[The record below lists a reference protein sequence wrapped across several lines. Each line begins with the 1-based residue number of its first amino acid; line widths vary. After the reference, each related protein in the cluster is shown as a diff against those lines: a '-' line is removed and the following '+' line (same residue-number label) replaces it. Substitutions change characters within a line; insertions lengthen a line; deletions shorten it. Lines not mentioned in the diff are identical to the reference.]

1 MNFKI
6 VSAVLLAC
14 SVSMGQLA
22 IAGDPVDAKVEAEI
36 RKNLVVPS
44 KNLGVASVSSSEIPG
59 MYAVQ
64 LENGPLVYSP
74 ASGKYFIIGDLYAV
88 QSDDVVNLTER
99 SQDGVRKA
107 LIASVPIED
116 MIVFSPE
123 GEPRGS
129 VTVFTDSTCFY
140 CQKLHKEVPELN
152 RRGIEVRYLA
162 YPRSGVGSDSY
173 RQLATAWCSDNPQE
187 ALTMLKN
194 REAVEDNVCPGN
206 PVADQYAL
214 GGKLGVRGTPAIVT
228 ESGQMIPGYQAAD
241 QLITSMGLK

>member
-1 MNFKI
+1 MNFKS
-6 VSAVLLAC
+6 VSAALLAC
-14 SVSMGQLA
+14 SLCIGQVA
-22 IAGDPVDAKVEAEI
+22 VASGPVDAKVEAEI

-44 KNLGVASVSSSEIPG
+44 KNVGVESVSASEIPG
-59 MYAVQ
+59 MYVVQ
-64 LENGPLVYSP
+64 LENGPLVYSS

-88 QSDDVVNLTER
+88 QSDELVNLTER

-107 LIASVPIED
+107 LIASVATED

-123 GEPRGS
+123 GEIRGS

-140 CQKLHKEVPELN
+140 CQKLHREVPELN
-152 RRGIEVRYLA
+152 RKGVEVRYLA
-162 YPRSGVGSDSY
+162 YPRSGVDSDSY
-173 RQLATAWCSDNPQE
+173 RELATAWCSDNPKD
-187 ALTMLKN
+187 ALTKLKN
-194 REAVEDNVCPGN
+194 REPVDNNVCADN

-241 QLITSMGLK
+241 QLIESMGLK